1 MHYNITY
8 FSKICLITEDTWRWI
23 KNIMNCNIHMY
34 MLYIMFSIKN
44 SLSVLKI
51 AKLVSDNVR
60 NNFFPSIFAILQ
72 FVGIFD
78 YAPKKY
84 SEITYKMIKIDQY
97 DQYDPE
103 FVSSF
108 FYRRKTSNF
117 LILKVGI
124 KPMHLKHKNLWKG
137 RIIVSIFF
145 VRSLFFLNCGL
156 SFN

>member
-1 MHYNITY
+1 
-8 FSKICLITEDTWRWI
+8 
-23 KNIMNCNIHMY
+23 MNRNIHMY
-34 MLYIMFSIKN
+34 MLHIMFSIKN

-60 NNFFPSIFAILQ
+60 NNFFPSIFATLQ

-124 KPMHLKHKNLWKG
+124 KLMHLKHKNL
-137 RIIVSIFF
+137 
-145 VRSLFFLNCGL
+145 
-156 SFN
+156 

>member
-1 MHYNITY
+1 MLDNRR
-8 FSKICLITEDTWRWI
+8 LRWI
-23 KNIMNCNIHMY
+23 KNIMNRNIHMY

-60 NNFFPSIFAILQ
+60 NNFFPSIFAIIQ

-103 FVSSF
+103 FVNSF

-124 KPMHLKHKNLWKG
+124 KPMHLKHKNL
-137 RIIVSIFF
+137 
-145 VRSLFFLNCGL
+145 
-156 SFN
+156 

>member
-1 MHYNITY
+1 
-8 FSKICLITEDTWRWI
+8 
-23 KNIMNCNIHMY
+23 
-34 MLYIMFSIKN
+34 MFSIEN

-97 DQYDPE
+97 DPE
-103 FVSSF
+103 FVNSF

-124 KPMHLKHKNLWKG
+124 KPMHLKHKNL
-137 RIIVSIFF
+137 
-145 VRSLFFLNCGL
+145 
-156 SFN
+156 